1 MSLFTCKLGSAE
13 GRIVVKEF
21 ESASSEMLR
30 TTLEE
35 QGFFVFEI
43 KKKPLQFLW
52 EKGISRRK
60 VDSKSLLTFNQEFL
74 VLSKAGLPIIQAL
87 DTVLE
92 RSGQGLLYEI
102 LRQVRED
109 VQGGMALSDSLER
122 HPRAFPHLYV
132 ASIRAGERTGDLP
145 LTIRRY
151 IAFLKRVEEV
161 RKKFLSALVY
171 PAILVTVATVAITF
185 LLVYVVPTFSQ
196 IFADAGSQLP
206 LATKLLISFSTA
218 LKRYFL
224 VLTALLILG
233 VASVRRWAATESG
246 RYRVDRLKIG
256 IPFLGEIFSKFAVT
270 SFTRTLA
277 TVIGSGIPIVESL
290 KMSVGTLNNV
300 VLERKLL
307 EAVIKVEEGTSLSA
321 AIESVRIMPPL
332 ALRMLG
338 VGESTGSL
346 EEMLAD
352 IAEYFEGEIDARL
365 HLLTTAIEPFIM
377 IFMGVVIGAIIIT
390 MYLPIFKIAGAVG
403 G

>member
-1 MSLFTCKLGSAE
+1 M
-13 GRIVVKEF
+13 IKEF
-21 ESASSEMLR
+21 ESASPEMLR

-74 VLSKAGLPIIQAL
+74 VLIKAGLPIIQAL

-109 VQGGMALSDSLER
+109 VKGGMALSDSLER

-161 RKKFLSALVY
+161 RKKFLAALVY

-206 LATKLLISFSTA
+206 LATKILITFSTA

-224 VLTALLILG
+224 AITALLILG
-233 VASVRRWAATESG
+233 VVLVRRWAATESG
-246 RYRVDRLKIG
+246 RYRVDSLKIWL
-256 IPFLGEIFSKFAVT
+256 PFLGEIFSKFAVT

>member
-1 MSLFTCKLGSAE
+1 MSLYTCKLGSAE

-21 ESASSEMLR
+21 ESTSPDMLR
-30 TTLEE
+30 TSLEE

-52 EKGISRRK
+52 NKGTSRRK
-60 VDSKSLLTFNQEFL
+60 VDNKALLIFNQEFL
-74 VLSKAGLPIIQAL
+74 VLIKAGLPIIQAL

-92 RSGQGLLYEI
+92 RSERGLLHEI
-102 LRQVRED
+102 LREVRED
-109 VQGGMALSDSLER
+109 VKGGMALSDSLER
-122 HPRAFPHLYV
+122 YPRAFPHLYV

-145 LTIRRY
+145 MTIRRY

-171 PAILVTVATVAITF
+171 PAILVTVATVAVTF

-196 IFADAGSQLP
+196 IYADAGSQLP
-206 LATKLLISFSTA
+206 LPTQILIAFSST

-224 VLTALLILG
+224 LLTALLILG
-233 VASVRRWAATESG
+233 GMAARRWAATEAG
-246 RYRVDRLKIG
+246 RYRVDGLKIG
-256 IPFLGEIFSKFAVT
+256 LPFLGEVFSKFAVT

-307 EAVIKVEEGTSLSA
+307 EAVIKVEEGTSLST

-346 EEMLAD
+346 EEMLSD

-377 IFMGVVIGAIIIT
+377 IFMGLVVGVIIIT

>member
-1 MSLFTCKLGSAE
+1 M
-13 GRIVVKEF
+13 VKEF
-21 ESASSEMLR
+21 ESASPEMLR

-74 VLSKAGLPIIQAL
+74 VLIKAGLPIIQAL